1 MDSVKLECQKTVDDY
16 QQAYDK
22 AVKDQEEIQSSSNA
36 LWNFFFGS
44 MSSQP
49 SAQDLNSFEPAR
61 ARMSI
66 AFNDYVFTEQ
76 EVKDY
81 FEKQLGL

>member
-1 MDSVKLECQKTVDDY
+1 MDSVKLECQKTVNDY

-22 AVKDQEEIQSSSNA
+22 AVKDQEEMEGSGNA

-44 MSSQP
+44 AQGQRST
-49 SAQDLNSFEPAR
+49 QDLSSFEPSR
-61 ARMSI
+61 ARMSL

-76 EVKDY
+76 QVKDY